1 MRKDTELKFYEGVAT
16 PALVY
21 WFKSR
26 AKTQRNERKIPY
38 AKLNFFMGR
47 ERLNQIE

>member
-1 MRKDTELKFYEGVAT
+1 MRKDTEVKFYEGVAT

-26 AKTQRNERKIPY
+26 AKTQRDERKIPY
-38 AKLNFFMGR
+38 AELNFLWG
-47 ERLNQIE
+47 EKD